1 MDVVHAQP
9 PLLAKPVSLVIK
21 PVELDVANVSLEL
34 TQKLL
39 AILVILVLVANGRLM
54 EQLLVLVNNFYLKT
68 INPLRTEYINI
79 NILKISVFE
88 REKRADTFEIKADSH

>member
-9 PLLAKPVSLVIK
+9 PILAKPVSLVIK

-39 AILVILVLVANGRLM
+39 VILVILVLVANGPLM
-54 EQLLVLVNNFYLKT
+54 EQLLVLVNNFYLKI
-68 INPLRTEYINI
+68 INP
-79 NILKISVFE
+79 F
-88 REKRADTFEIKADSH
+88 